1 MYFLLKFDV
10 WLRWIDSRL
19 QYQDLDKDHYLNILS
34 EKEISQIWTPTLVF
48 ENSNEGQLL
57 KFDPSTSEIMV
68 KANGR
73 SKEAPISQL
82 AEGKVSNAS
91 ETDLRWLSFHI
102 KKFKCEFDLYYLPFD
117 LQTCKVKVRNN
128 THYLSNEFVTSL

>member
-91 ETDLRWLSFHI
+91 ETDLRWLSFRLCGI
-102 KKFKCEFDLYYLPFD
+102 GLTQLLEWG
-117 LQTCKVKVRNN
+117 
-128 THYLSNEFVTSL
+128 